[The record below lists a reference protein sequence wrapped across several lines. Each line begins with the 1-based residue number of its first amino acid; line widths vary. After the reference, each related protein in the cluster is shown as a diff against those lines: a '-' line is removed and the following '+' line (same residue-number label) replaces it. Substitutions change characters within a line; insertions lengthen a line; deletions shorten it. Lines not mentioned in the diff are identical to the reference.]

1 MSESIEQDLTPP
13 QNVEIPD
20 QLPLLP
26 VRDIVVFPYMVLPLF
41 VGREMSIKAIE
52 AALAG
57 NRMIFLATQKAL
69 DVENPTPDDIHTIGT
84 VGIIMRMLKLPDE
97 RIKILVQGLS
107 KAKISGYIQTE
118 PYYSVRIEKINETK
132 AATSTLESEAVMRTV
147 KEQIERIV
155 SLGKVLIPDVMVVI
169 ENLEDPGRLA
179 DMIASN
185 LGLKVEVTQS
195 VLEITD
201 PLKRL
206 RQISEILAKE
216 IEVLSMQQKIQ
227 AQAKGEMDKTQRE
240 YFLREQLKAI
250 QKELGEL
257 DERAEEVAEFRKR
270 VKDAKMPEKV
280 LKETEKQLKRLEKM
294 HPDTA
299 ESATVRTYLEWMV
312 ELPWSKKS
320 KDNLDL
326 RAANK
331 VLNEDHYDLEKVKER
346 ILEYLAVRK
355 LKEKMKG
362 PILCFVGPPGVGKT
376 SLGKSIAR
384 ALGREFVRISLGGV
398 RDEAEI
404 RGHRRTYVGA
414 LPGRMIQGMKQAG
427 TSNPVFMLDEI
438 DKVGMDFRGDP
449 SAALLEVL
457 DPEQNNTFTDH
468 YLGVP
473 FDLSEVMFI
482 TTANLIDPILPA
494 LRDRMEV
501 IEIPGYTEEEKLGI
515 AQRYLIPRQLNE
527 HGITEKHVKIVEAA
541 IRQIIIHYT
550 REAGVRNLERE
561 IANVMRKVAKKVAEG
576 KGLGFPV
583 NAGNLHKYL
592 GVPKFVPESELEK
605 DEIGVATGL
614 AWTEAGG
621 DVLYIEA
628 TVMKGKGALTLTGH
642 LGDVMKESAQAALS
656 YVRSREKTLG
666 INPDMF
672 TKQDLHIHVPAGAIP
687 KDGPSA
693 GITMATAI
701 ASAMA
706 QVPTRRDLA
715 MTGEITLRGRVL
727 PIGGLKEKILAAKR
741 ARLTCVILPKR
752 NKKDLDEIPK
762 HILKGIQLVFAD
774 TMDDV
779 MRVALRRRPPVKRRR
794 AGRSPRRNR
803 RNRCPASRNRGEP
816 SKPHTHDQPHPRR
829 PPTGRISMTLSVR
842 AQTSSTIREFDL
854 IRALKKRYAT
864 TSARIVRGIGDDAAV
879 ISSGRNRYLLTTDL
893 LAEGIHFDLRT
904 AAFSRHRVSGRNRQ
918 S

>member
-13 QNVEIPD
+13 QNVEIPE

-69 DVENPTPDDIHTIGT
+69 DVENPTPDDIHVIGT

-107 KAKISGYIQTE
+107 KAKISGYIQTD
-118 PYYSVRIEKINETK
+118 PYYSVRIDKISESK
-132 AATSTLESEAVMRTV
+132 APSSTLESEAVMRTV

-216 IEVLSMQQKIQ
+216 VEVLSMQQKIQ

-257 DERAEEVAEFRKR
+257 DERTEEIAEFRKR

-326 RAANK
+326 KAANK

-414 LPGRMIQGMKQAG
+414 LPGRIVQGMKQAG
-427 TSNPVFMLDEI
+427 TANPVFMLDEI

-457 DPEQNNTFTDH
+457 DPEQNSTFTDH

-473 FDLSEVMFI
+473 FDLTEVMFI

-494 LRDRMEV
+494 LRDRMEI

-515 AQRYLIPRQLNE
+515 AQRYLIPRQLTE
-527 HGITEKHVKIVEAA
+527 HGITEKHVRIAEPA
-541 IRQIIIHYT
+541 IRQIISNYT

-583 NAGNLHKYL
+583 NPANLHKYL

-656 YVRSREKTLG
+656 YVRSREKTLE
-666 INPDMF
+666 INPDVF

-701 ASAMA
+701 ASALA
-706 QVPTRRDLA
+706 QVPARRDLA

-741 ARLTCVILPKR
+741 AKLTTVILPKR

-779 MRVALRRRPPVKRRR
+779 MKVALRRRIATK
-794 AGRSPRRNR
+794 NR
-803 RNRCPASRNRGEP
+803 IGKPQLPQQSQKPAARPAKSRPADRTV
-816 SKPHTHDQPHPRR
+816 HTH
-829 PPTGRISMTLSVR
+829 
-842 AQTSSTIREFDL
+842 ST
-854 IRALKKRYAT
+854 T
-864 TSARIVRGIGDDAAV
+864 TS
-879 ISSGRNRYLLTTDL
+879 
-893 LAEGIHFDLRT
+893 HF
-904 AAFSRHRVSGRNRQ
+904 SQPSH
-918 S
+918 

>member
-1 MSESIEQDLTPP
+1 MTDSNEQEIQPP
-13 QNVEIPD
+13 QNVEVPD

-26 VRDIVVFPYMVLPLF
+26 VRDLVVFPYMVLPLF
-41 VGREMSIKAIE
+41 VGRDMSIKAIE

-69 DVENPTPDDIHTIGT
+69 DVENPTPEDIHAIGT

-97 RIKILVQGLS
+97 RIKILVQGIA
-107 KAKISGYIQTE
+107 KAKITNYIQTD
-118 PYYSVRIEKINETK
+118 PYYSVRIDKLPDSK
-132 AATSTLESEAVMRTV
+132 PAASTLESEAVMRTV

-169 ENLEDPGRLA
+169 ENLEEPGRLA
-179 DMIASN
+179 DMVASN
-185 LGLKVEVTQS
+185 LGLKVDVTQA
-195 VLEITD
+195 VLELSD
-201 PLKRL
+201 PIQRL
-206 RQISEILAKE
+206 RQVSDILGKE

-257 DERAEEVAEFRKR
+257 DERAEEVTEFRKR
-270 VKDAKMPEKV
+270 IKDVKMPDKV
-280 LKETEKQLKRLEKM
+280 LKEAEKQLKRLEKM

-312 ELPWSKKS
+312 ELPWSKRS

-326 RAANK
+326 KAAAK
-331 VLNEDHYDLEKVKER
+331 VLNDDHYDLEKVKER

-384 ALGREFVRISLGGV
+384 ALGRECVRISLGGV

-427 TSNPVFMLDEI
+427 TSNPVFMLDEV

-457 DPEQNNTFTDH
+457 DPEQNNAFTDH

-482 TTANLIDPILPA
+482 TTANLMDPILPA
-494 LRDRMEV
+494 LRDRMEI

-515 AQRYLIPRQLNE
+515 AQKYLIPRQLEE
-527 HGITEKHVKIVEAA
+527 HGITNKHVRIAEPAV
-541 IRQIIIHYT
+541 RQIIAHYT

-576 KGLGFPV
+576 KGQGFPV
-583 NAGNLHKYL
+583 NPANLHQYL
-592 GVPKFVPESELEK
+592 GVPKYVPEAELEK
-605 DEIGVATGL
+605 DEVGVATGL

-628 TVMKGKGALTLTGH
+628 TAMKGKGQLTLTGH

-656 YVRSREKTLG
+656 YVRSRERTL
-666 INPDMF
+666 NLTPDMF
-672 TKQDLHIHVPAGAIP
+672 SKQDLHIHVPAGAIP

-701 ASAMA
+701 ASALSGIP
-706 QVPTRRDLA
+706 VKRDLA

-741 ARLTCVILPKR
+741 AKLTTVILPYR
-752 NKKDLDEIPK
+752 NKKDLEEIPK
-762 HILKGIQLVFAD
+762 HLLKGIHLSFAD

-779 MRVALRRRPPVKRRR
+779 MRIALRRKAKTPPTSKKPSSTLSHAKSTRSSKGRR
-794 AGRSPRRNR
+794 AGH
-803 RNRCPASRNRGEP
+803 SRVT
-816 SKPHTHDQPHPRR
+816 SAAILAAPHT
-829 PPTGRISMTLSVR
+829 
-842 AQTSSTIREFDL
+842 
-854 IRALKKRYAT
+854 
-864 TSARIVRGIGDDAAV
+864 
-879 ISSGRNRYLLTTDL
+879 LL
-893 LAEGIHFDLRT
+893 H
-904 AAFSRHRVSGRNRQ
+904 
-918 S
+918 